1 MKKLLV
7 FLFVIAPMMSYAEST
22 EHDNEWIQKVKG
34 RICNYKPFLKDYLHA
49 PSEEFVYGQE
59 FGVQDT
65 HTLNDPSHQIIN
77 GDMTYQLKPDRQA
90 MLSGHF
96 IFTIKANNKAVPKE
110 CPERDF
116 EFYNEIRNA
125 YKTVKDNDFSEF
137 IKWAVDARPFQSQEN
152 IGDHTI
158 TIDLDRGGEYLL
170 NANNNVGTSH
180 QSKLTVLSDPI
191 CAMDVVSND
200 ASGFT
205 MHKSVTCLAMIG
217 SGYPYT
223 DRLSKY
229 QNGEMLFTI
238 HDANNQ
244 EVAAVTF
251 KLDASVDSLKME
263 FFKKYRD
270 DLMILSSPKY
280 TFRFSGP
287 LLQEDIVIVKE
298 VAPLYENLEMAIN
311 DAEELIDAI
320 RNNAEFADLEEYAKA
335 LSDAVE
341 AAKPCLQLT
350 AYEQEAID
358 NATEALATL
367 INATKEAMDKAPI
380 HPVTTDAPKT
390 GIKKVVDGEIRIITD
405 ERTFN
410 LKGIEVK

>member
-7 FLFVIAPMMSYAEST
+7 FLFAIAPMMSYAEST
-22 EHDNEWIQKVKG
+22 EHDNEWIQEAKG
-34 RICNYKPFLKDYLHA
+34 RICNFMPFLKDYLHA

-65 HTLNDPSHQIIN
+65 HTLKDPSHQIIN
-77 GDMTYQLKPDRQA
+77 GDMTYQLQPDRQA
-90 MLSGHF
+90 MLLGHF
-96 IFTIKANNKAVPKE
+96 IFTIKGNTTAVPKE
-110 CPERDF
+110 CPERGF
-116 EFYNEIRNA
+116 EFYTEIRNA
-125 YKTVKDNDFSEF
+125 YKTAKDYDHSSTVKD
-137 IKWAVDARPFQSQEN
+137 AVDARQFQHKDNTAEHILSFE
-152 IGDHTI
+152 
-158 TIDLDRGGEYLL
+158 LDRGGEYLL
-170 NANNNVGTSH
+170 NATNNVGTSH

-320 RNNAEFADLEEYAKA
+320 RNNADFADLEEYAKA

-358 NATEALATL
+358 NATETLATL
-367 INATKEAMDKAPI
+367 INATKEAMEKASI